1 MGRLAGG
8 VGSIVALALAHLVFT
23 LVACRRAEQAPT
35 AGSPPPASARGSL
48 LAEPAGPPASDV
60 AATIATVL
68 DGARHPSLTW
78 PDIPDVAPALRAIY
92 EDEPDGLFWFAGDPP
107 YPSLGPALEALRQA
121 HAQGLVPGDY
131 DAEALA
137 KAWRAHQS
145 GTPLKGP
152 DKALFDLAVSVGT
165 LRLLSSVQ
173 HGRVDP
179 ATLRWGYDLRPKRLD
194 PEASLREART
204 RGVPAMIDALE
215 PPFSHYDRARKA
227 LADYRGRT
235 AAGEPAPVPD
245 LPRGVTKI
253 EPGTPWSGAQKLA
266 ARLRAFGDLD
276 ECPAGTACATDGP
289 TLYAGPLAEAVKGFQ
304 RRHGLEADGVIGRQ
318 TIHSLNLTLAHRV
331 RQIELA
337 MERMRWLPEMRD
349 RPTVFV
355 NVPFFRLWATDPES
369 GEEPL
374 RMNVVVGKSL
384 AHETPIFIGTMEYV
398 VFRPYW
404 NPPHSITVKEIV
416 PHARRDPSYFA
427 RESLEIVASGDESA
441 PELPATPENLHEVV
455 AGRLH
460 VRQKPGPMNSL
471 GLAKFIFPNAENVY
485 MHGTPARQLF
495 SRARRDFSHGCI
507 RLEDPA
513 RLAAWVLRDQPE
525 WTRERIVQAMEG
537 ERPVRANLRE
547 PLTVVLF
554 YDTVHVNS
562 EGVVFFVDDIYG
574 DDRQLDGA
582 LRQGYPYPTES

>member
-1 MGRLAGG
+1 MGRLKGK
-8 VGSIVALALAHLVFT
+8 VGWMVVLAHLV
-23 LVACRRAEQAPT
+23 LAPAACRRSEHALPAAESTPAASP
-35 AGSPPPASARGSL
+35 GSPP
-48 LAEPAGPPASDV
+48 AEPAGPPEPDV
-60 AATIATVL
+60 AATIARVL
-68 DGARHPSLTW
+68 EGAHHPSLTW
-78 PDIPDVAPALRAIY
+78 PDIPDVAPALRAVY
-92 EDEPDGLFWFAGDPP
+92 EDEPDGFFWFAGDPP
-107 YPSLGPALEALRQA
+107 YPSLGPALEALRDA

-137 KAWRAHQS
+137 EAWRAHQPD
-145 GTPLKGP
+145 TPLRGP

-165 LRLLSSVQ
+165 LRLLSGVQ

-179 ATLRWGYDLRPKRLD
+179 ATLRWGYDIRPKRLD
-194 PEASLREART
+194 LEATLREART

-215 PPFSHYDRARKA
+215 PPFSHYDRARRT
-227 LADYRGRT
+227 LADYRARA
-235 AAGEPAPVPD
+235 AAGEPEPVPD
-245 LPRGVTKI
+245 LPKGLTKI
-253 EPGTPWSGAQKLA
+253 EPGAAWSGVQELA
-266 ARLRAFGDLD
+266 ARLRALGDLG
-276 ECPAGTACATDGP
+276 ERPDGA
-289 TLYAGPLAEAVKGFQ
+289 TLYAGSLADAVERFQ
-304 RRHGLEADGVIGRQ
+304 GRHGLEADGVIGRH
-318 TIHSLNLTLAHRV
+318 TIRALNVTLSHRV
-331 RQIELA
+331 RQLELA

-349 RPTVFV
+349 RPTIFV
-355 NVPFFRLWATDPES
+355 NVPFFRLWATDPVS

-374 RMNVVVGKSL
+374 RMNVVVGRSL
-384 AHETPIFIGTMEYV
+384 AHKTPIFVGTMEYV
-398 VFRPYW
+398 VLRPYW
-404 NPPHSITVKEIV
+404 NPPYGITVREIV

-427 RESLEIVASGDESA
+427 RENLEIVASGDERA
-441 PELPATPENLHEVV
+441 AALEPTPENLDKVV

-460 VRQKPGPMNSL
+460 VRQKPGPKNSL

-525 WTRERIVQAMEG
+525 WTRERIEKGMGG
-537 ERPVRANLRE
+537 ERPIRANLRE

-574 DDRQLDGA
+574 DDGQLDGA
-582 LRQGYPYPTES
+582 LRQGYPYPTRS